1 MDTPLDLYRVS
12 RASSGP
18 SLRGFPARPMWPR
31 GRECAP
37 GTTSVPGAVW
47 AMHRGGRTRK
57 GSKWLWRSLIEAACG
72 AVRTK
77 QAGRTA
83 LAGHY
88 RRLVAPRGRQAEMY
102 KWGALT

>member
-1 MDTPLDLYRVS
+1 
-12 RASSGP
+12 
-18 SLRGFPARPMWPR
+18 
-31 GRECAP
+31 
-37 GTTSVPGAVW
+37 
-47 AMHRGGRTRK
+47 MHRGGRTRK

-102 KWGALT
+102 KWGDLTREAHRAEREQLKAELGGLRVATSQAEVLVQAASFLKDLPAA

>member
-1 MDTPLDLYRVS
+1 
-12 RASSGP
+12 
-18 SLRGFPARPMWPR
+18 MWPR

-37 GTTSVPGAVW
+37 GTTSVPGALW

-72 AVRTK
+72 AVRSK

-102 KWGALT
+102 KWGDLARGAHRAEREQLEKLPHL